1 MGRALAAIC
10 TLSLVGIALCAQIAR
25 ADPPHPPSSSPSEPA
40 QGPAADAPSPA
51 PSPVLTPEQTWLA
64 SLDAM
69 PAGGWQ
75 YLFSST
81 PGAEESVVY
90 VSTHNVTIHGSIV
103 TAWFRWEYMTALPG
117 QAYTA
122 YQNYRSYVT
131 RTEIACE
138 MDATRDIAVSYYSD
152 NNLQGSLAS
161 QVADPKTAQWE
172 PAVPGTLGE
181 AMVGRGCAQMRSKHR

>member
-1 MGRALAAIC
+1 MGRALDAIY
-10 TLSLVGIALCAQIAR
+10 TLGLVGIALCAQIAR
-25 ADPPHPPSSSPSEPA
+25 ADPPRPASTSSSESAERT
-40 QGPAADAPSPA
+40 AADAPSPA
-51 PSPVLTPEQTWLA
+51 QSPVVTPEQIWIA

-81 PGAEESVVY
+81 PGAGESVVY
-90 VSTHNVTIHGSIV
+90 VSTHNVTVHGSIV
-103 TAWFRWEYMTALPG
+103 TAWFRWEYMTALTG
-117 QAYTA
+117 QPYTA

-152 NNLQGSLAS
+152 NNLQGTLTS
-161 QVADPKTAQWE
+161 QVADPKTVQWE

-181 AMVGRGCAQMRSKHR
+181 AMVGWGCAQMRSKNR